1 MTGTVFNIQPYSLH
15 DGPGIRTVVFLKG
28 CPLRC
33 PWCSN
38 PESQKREPE
47 VYFDKSKCIAG
58 KGCGLCGGLCENA
71 VKLSNGEAYAQLC
84 PSKAINIYGREMTV
98 EEIIDRVES
107 ESIFYGDDGGIT
119 LSGGEPFMQPEFATE
134 LLREAKLRR
143 LNTAAETCGCCDTE
157 HLRQAARYIDHIL
170 YDIKCIDPHKHKK
183 FTGRDNALILKN
195 IKMLFR
201 EFPDLAKLIR
211 TPVIPGFNDSE
222 EDIKAIAEFLKEYK
236 NYRYELLPYHRFG
249 EGKYKMLGRRYA
261 DIPKRLD
268 DELFERLKQY
278 ELEL

>member
-58 KGCGLCGGLCENA
+58 MGCGLCGGLCENT
-71 VKLSNGEAYAQLC
+71 VKLSNGAAYAQLC
-84 PSKAINIYGREMTV
+84 PSNAINIYGREMTV

-107 ESIFYGDDGGIT
+107 ESVFYGDDGGIT

-134 LLREAKLRR
+134 LLREAKHRR
-143 LNTAAETCGCCDTE
+143 INTAVETCGCCDMND
-157 HLRQAARYIDHIL
+157 LREAARYLDHIL
-170 YDIKCIDPHKHKK
+170 YDIKCTDPHKHKK

-201 EFPDLAKLIR
+201 EFPDVTKLIR

-249 EGKYKMLGRRYA
+249 EGKYEMLGRRYA
-261 DIPKRLD
+261 DIPQRLN